1 MITHTSNKS
10 KLMAAVS
17 NSAKLS
23 MSMHTWGYSIQTNDQ
38 TGYWA
43 RLAQALAGG
52 TAFVSAGVAV
62 GIWIFHSP
70 DMGPELL
77 PFKMAFTAMLVLLSV
92 LGLWFA
98 TQGTD
103 YELQVDSK
111 NRELREVLR
120 NNKGQSIVVRRLSFK
135 DISSVIFQRDASESA
150 QGYANLI
157 IRLKSQTQNI
167 HVVFDK
173 EANLEALRE
182 ILAQDILK
190 APEMARSTS
199 SIAPRR
205 VFKRQ
210 DKSNSAQADMVV
222 AGE

>member
-1 MITHTSNKS
+1 MITHTSKKS

-17 NSAKLS
+17 KSPKLS
-23 MSMHTWGYSIQTNDQ
+23 TVMHTWGYSIQASDQ
-38 TGYWA
+38 TSYWA

-52 TAFVSAGVAV
+52 TAFVSAGIAV

-77 PFKMAFTAMLVLLSV
+77 PFKMAFTAMLVLVSV

-103 YELQVDSK
+103 YELQLDTK
-111 NRELREVLR
+111 KRELREVLR
-120 NNKGQSIVVRRLSFK
+120 NNKGQSIVVRRLNFS

-150 QGYANLI
+150 QGYANLL
-157 IRLKSQTQNI
+157 IRLKTQTQNV

-190 APEMARSTS
+190 APEMQRTF
-199 SIAPRR
+199 IPVTPRR
-205 VFKRQ
+205 VLKRQ
-210 DKSNSAQADMVV
+210 VQSDLAQADLMV